1 MNIIVFSPHPDD
13 AEVLVGGTI
22 AKYAEKGHDVLIVVV
37 TIPNQEKKRKE
48 ESRESAAILGAR
60 LTILD
65 LDPYELAFNRRLV
78 QIFDDIMKDFPPDII
93 YTSWINESHQ
103 DHVTVS
109 KATIAAARKNACSL
123 YMYEQALPSGLTP
136 YTFKAQ
142 AFVDISDTVET
153 KIKSVLAHTSQVQNF
168 SEHWI
173 QVIRARATY
182 RGFQINVK
190 YAEAFEVVK
199 AIKEIKEI

>member
-13 AEVLVGGTI
+13 AEVLMGGTI

-37 TIPNQEKKRKE
+37 TIPNQEEKRKE
-48 ESRESAAILGAR
+48 ESRESTAILGAR

-93 YTSWINESHQ
+93 YTSWIHESHQ

-109 KATIAAARKNACSL
+109 KATTAAARKNACSL

-142 AFVDISDTVET
+142 TFVDISDTVET
-153 KIKSVLAHTSQVQNF
+153 KIKSVLAHTSQVQSF
-168 SEHWI
+168 SEQWI